1 MEVEVSKSEKGE
13 IFVLAEDGFI
23 ASFKNGL
30 WSDECL
36 FDQYQ
41 MRDQFSIHN
50 QAESQRIY
58 LEGAKGPQSR
68 FGDCLTT
75 SILSA
80 ILAMLAHKSFF
91 YTDIDRCKLV
101 LVTVCCPHLRMDT
114 KIVNKRRLF
123 KSPMYDS

>member
-41 MRDQFSIHN
+41 MRDQFSYFDN

-58 LEGAKGPQSR
+58 LEALKALNQ
-68 FGDCLTT
+68 
-75 SILSA
+75 
-80 ILAMLAHKSFF
+80 
-91 YTDIDRCKLV
+91 
-101 LVTVCCPHLRMDT
+101 
-114 KIVNKRRLF
+114 
-123 KSPMYDS
+123 DSVIA